1 VAGPIPTELMRVNGS
16 NEWGWLIYA
25 SHAGGANVAL
35 ADGAVRFV
43 GEGTSVQVLGQL
55 ATRAGGESV
64 SLD

>member
-1 VAGPIPTELMRVNGS
+1 MHSLRRSVVRSATAI
-16 NEWGWLIYA
+16 
-25 SHAGGANVAL
+25 AL